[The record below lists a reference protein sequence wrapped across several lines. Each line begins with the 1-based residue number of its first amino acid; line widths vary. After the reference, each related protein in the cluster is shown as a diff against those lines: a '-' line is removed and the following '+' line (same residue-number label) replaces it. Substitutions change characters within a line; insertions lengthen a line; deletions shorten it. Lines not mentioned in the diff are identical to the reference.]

1 MLSKLKLGFGRTL
14 PLILQNEAAE
24 CGLACLGMVCGFYGR
39 RFDML
44 TLRQRFSTTLKGAT
58 LAHLI
63 DMANRLQLSSR
74 ALRLDLHE
82 LRELRLPCVLHWNLN
97 HFVVLKAVGKQHIV
111 IHDPA
116 AGVRKV
122 GMAEVSRAF
131 SGIALELWP
140 MADFAEKDEAQ
151 PVPLKRLVGRLEGL
165 LPAIGKILL
174 LALCIEVFTLLSP
187 LYMQW
192 VLDQVVVS
200 NDRDLLTTLA
210 IGFALVAV
218 LRVLTGSLRDYLLMY
233 VSSLASVQWQSNIF
247 AHLLLLPT
255 AYFEKRHIG
264 DVVSRFHS
272 VETIQQTLSS
282 SFFSTVLDG
291 IMGIAVIAM
300 MLLYSWQLSLL
311 SFLLIFLYL
320 LLRVFWYAPLRSA
333 TEEGIVHAATHDSN
347 FLETIRGIKTIKLFN
362 SQNQRMALWQSL
374 LAEKINAG
382 LRVSKLQLFYG
393 LANGLLSRVGN
404 ILIIFLGA
412 QMILDGRFSVG
423 ALMAFMSYQGMLD
436 SRITQLI
443 NNYFTLKMLRIQ
455 TSRLGDIVV
464 TQAEHTPEAIVEER
478 KRQPMPLA
486 VSHLRFRYSEYE
498 PYVIDDVSFSVQAG
512 ESVAI
517 IGASGCGKTT
527 LLNLLLGNL
536 AAESG
541 DIMLDGKKCALE
553 DIIAARNRMGIVM
566 QDDVLFSGSI
576 NDNISFFATSP
587 NQERIIASAKLAA
600 IHDEIEVMPMGYN
613 TLVGD
618 MGTVFSGGQ
627 KQRILLARALYR
639 EPDMLFLD
647 EATSHLDIA
656 HENEVNQA
664 IQRFSMT
671 RIIIAHR
678 LETILSADRVIVLE
692 RGKVAM
698 DLSREAFLQ
707 MRTAP

>member
-1 MLSKLKLGFGRTL
+1 
-14 PLILQNEAAE
+14 
-24 CGLACLGMVCGFYGR
+24 
-39 RFDML
+39 
-44 TLRQRFSTTLKGAT
+44 
-58 LAHLI
+58 
-63 DMANRLQLSSR
+63 
-74 ALRLDLHE
+74 
-82 LRELRLPCVLHWNLN
+82 
-97 HFVVLKAVGKQHIV
+97 
-111 IHDPA
+111 
-116 AGVRKV
+116 VR
-122 GMAEVSRAF
+122 G
-131 SGIALELWP
+131 
-140 MADFAEKDEAQ
+140 
-151 PVPLKRLVGRLEGL
+151 LVGRLEGL

-404 ILIIFLGA
+404 ILIVFFGA

-455 TSRLGDIVV
+455 TSRLGDIVM
-464 TQAEHTPEAIVEER
+464 TQAEHTPAAAEER
-478 KRQPMPLA
+478 VRQPMALA

-527 LLNLLLGNL
+527 LLNILLGNL

-541 DIMLDGKKCALE
+541 EIMLDSKKCAVE
-553 DIIAARNRMGIVM
+553 DVIVSRNRMGIVM

-576 NDNISFFATSP
+576 SDNISFFATSP
-587 NQERIIASAKLAA
+587 NQEKIIASAKLAA
-600 IHDEIEVMPMGYN
+600 IHEEIEMMPMGYN

-639 EPDMLFLD
+639 EPDILFLD

-656 HENEVNQA
+656 RENEVNQA

-692 RGKVAM
+692 QGKIAM
-698 DLSREAFLQ
+698 DMSREAFLQ

>member
-404 ILIIFLGA
+404 ILIVFLGA

-455 TSRLGDIVV
+455 TSRLGDIVM
-464 TQAEHTPEAIVEER
+464 TQAEHTPAAAEER
-478 KRQPMPLA
+478 VRQPMALA

-527 LLNLLLGNL
+527 LLNILLVNL

-541 DIMLDGKKCALE
+541 VFVLDGKKCAVE
-553 DIIAARNRMGIVM
+553 DMIAARNRMGIVM

-587 NQERIIASAKLAA
+587 NQERIIASAKLSA
-600 IHDEIEVMPMGYN
+600 IHEEIEMMPMGYN

-639 EPDMLFLD
+639 EPDILFLD

-656 HENEVNQA
+656 RENAVNQA

-678 LETILSADRVIVLE
+678 METILSADRVMVLAQ
-692 RGKVAM
+692 GKIAM
-698 DLSREAFLQ
+698 DMSREAFLQ

>member
-1 MLSKLKLGFGRTL
+1 ML
-14 PLILQNEAAE
+14 
-24 CGLACLGMVCGFYGR
+24 V
-39 RFDML
+39 
-44 TLRQRFSTTLKGAT
+44 
-58 LAHLI
+58 
-63 DMANRLQLSSR
+63 
-74 ALRLDLHE
+74 
-82 LRELRLPCVLHWNLN
+82 
-97 HFVVLKAVGKQHIV
+97 
-111 IHDPA
+111 
-116 AGVRKV
+116 
-122 GMAEVSRAF
+122 
-131 SGIALELWP
+131 
-140 MADFAEKDEAQ
+140 
-151 PVPLKRLVGRLEGL
+151 
-165 LPAIGKILL
+165 
-174 LALCIEVFTLLSP
+174 
-187 LYMQW
+187 
-192 VLDQVVVS
+192 
-200 NDRDLLTTLA
+200 
-210 IGFALVAV
+210 
-218 LRVLTGSLRDYLLMY
+218 
-233 VSSLASVQWQSNIF
+233 
-247 AHLLLLPT
+247 
-255 AYFEKRHIG
+255 
-264 DVVSRFHS
+264 
-272 VETIQQTLSS
+272 
-282 SFFSTVLDG
+282 
-291 IMGIAVIAM
+291 
-300 MLLYSWQLSLL
+300 
-311 SFLLIFLYL
+311 FLYL

-404 ILIIFLGA
+404 ILIVFLGA

-455 TSRLGDIVV
+455 TSRLGDIVM
-464 TQAEHTPEAIVEER
+464 TQAEHTPAAAEER
-478 KRQPMPLA
+478 VRQPMALA

-517 IGASGCGKTT
+517 IGASGCSKTT
-527 LLNLLLGNL
+527 LLNILLGNL

-541 DIMLDGKKCALE
+541 EIVLGGKKCAVE
-553 DIIAARNRMGIVM
+553 DMIAARNRMGIVM

-587 NQERIIASAKLAA
+587 NQERIIASAKLSA
-600 IHDEIEVMPMGYN
+600 IHEEIEMMPMGYN

-639 EPDMLFLD
+639 EPDILFLD

-656 HENEVNQA
+656 RENAVNQA

-678 LETILSADRVIVLE
+678 METILSADRVIVLAQ
-692 RGKVAM
+692 GKIAM
-698 DLSREAFLQ
+698 DMSREAFLQ

>member
-311 SFLLIFLYL
+311 SLLLIFLYL

-404 ILIIFLGA
+404 ILIVYLGA

-455 TSRLGDIVV
+455 TSRLGDIVM
-464 TQAEHTPEAIVEER
+464 TQAEHTPAAAEER
-478 KRQPMPLA
+478 VRQPMALA

-527 LLNLLLGNL
+527 LLNILLGNL

-541 DIMLDGKKCALE
+541 EIVLDGKKCAVE
-553 DIIAARNRMGIVM
+553 DMIAARNRMGIVM

-587 NQERIIASAKLAA
+587 NQERIIASAKLSA
-600 IHDEIEVMPMGYN
+600 IHEEIEMMPMGYN

-639 EPDMLFLD
+639 EPDILFLD

-656 HENEVNQA
+656 RENAVNQA

-678 LETILSADRVIVLE
+678 METILSADRVIVLAQ
-692 RGKVAM
+692 GKIAM
-698 DLSREAFLQ
+698 DMSREAFLQ

>member
-122 GMAEVSRAF
+122 GMAEVSCAF

-393 LANGLLSRVGN
+393 LANGLLSHVGN
-404 ILIIFLGA
+404 ILIVFLGA

-455 TSRLGDIVV
+455 TSRLGDIVM
-464 TQAEHTPEAIVEER
+464 TQAEHTPEAIAEER

-486 VSHLRFRYSEYE
+486 VSYLRFRYSEYE

>member
-247 AHLLLLPT
+247 AHLLQLPT

-404 ILIIFLGA
+404 ILIVFLGA

-455 TSRLGDIVV
+455 TSRLGDIVM
-464 TQAEHTPEAIVEER
+464 TQAEYTPAAAEER
-478 KRQPMPLA
+478 VRQPMALA
-486 VSHLRFRYSEYE
+486 ISHLRFRYSEYE

-527 LLNLLLGNL
+527 LLNILLGNL

-541 DIMLDGKKCALE
+541 EIVLDGKKCAVE
-553 DIIAARNRMGIVM
+553 DMIAARNRMGIVM

-576 NDNISFFATSP
+576 SDNISFFATSP

-600 IHDEIEVMPMGYN
+600 IHDEIEMMPMGYN

-639 EPDMLFLD
+639 EPDILFLD

-656 HENEVNQA
+656 RENEVNQA

-692 RGKVAM
+692 QGKIAM
-698 DLSREAFLQ
+698 DMSREAFLQ

>member
-347 FLETIRGIKTIKLFN
+347 YLETIRGIKTIKLFN

-382 LRVSKLQLFYG
+382 LRVIKLQLFYG

-404 ILIIFLGA
+404 ILIVFLGA

-455 TSRLGDIVV
+455 TSRLGDIVM
-464 TQAEHTPEAIVEER
+464 TQAEHTPAAAEER
-478 KRQPMPLA
+478 VRQPMALA

-527 LLNLLLGNL
+527 LLNILLGNL

-541 DIMLDGKKCALE
+541 EIVLDGKKCAVE
-553 DIIAARNRMGIVM
+553 DMIAARNRMGIVM

-576 NDNISFFATSP
+576 SDNISFFATSP
-587 NQERIIASAKLAA
+587 NQEKIIASAKLAA
-600 IHDEIEVMPMGYN
+600 IHEEIEMMPMGYN

-639 EPDMLFLD
+639 EPDILFLD

-656 HENEVNQA
+656 RENEVNQA

-692 RGKVAM
+692 QGKIAM
-698 DLSREAFLQ
+698 DMSREAFLQ